1 MGAYDLSP
9 MPKYYV
15 ELKGAGHFAWT
26 DLRRTFHDPIVAY
39 SLAFLHRY
47 VRGSATGP
55 LLTQPTSAIV
65 LPRNAPDRYRVAVCR
80 LPSRGSSAG
89 WAGAR
94 LAGDD
99 GYSHPPK

>member
-39 SLAFLHRY
+39 SIAFLDRY
-47 VRGSATGP
+47 VRGSAASP
-55 LLTQPTSAIV
+55 LLTHATSAVAI
-65 LPRNAPDRYRVAVCR
+65 LRYRVESGH
-80 LPSRGSSAG
+80 LPIHFDVDYPPGLSAG
-89 WAGAR
+89 EHDER
-94 LAGDD
+94 
-99 GYSHPPK
+99 